1 MLKAVTQYAI
11 VRFATMRGYS
21 MSRRLL
27 AGYLSRSYTWFLNR
41 HSADLGANILTD
53 VNKVIGSALMPAMKL
68 LSQGALVLFLVAL
81 LVAVNPLAAGILAL
95 LLGGSYALIY
105 AAVRKRLVWVGARR
119 HLANKQRFQI
129 SGDAMA
135 GIKDV
140 KVLGLEASYVRRFSR
155 PAREI
160 AEADALNA
168 VVGEVPRYVLE
179 AVAFGGLLLF
189 VLFLLAT
196 GSGSLGDIVPMLG
209 VYAFAALR
217 LFPAL
222 QQVYTSFAALR
233 FSRPTLDKL
242 HEDMTEI
249 GVAELPAAGP
259 RRKLPLGAT
268 LGLADVHYSYPG
280 AERPALA
287 GVDMT
292 IPVRSSVGIVG
303 GTGAGKTTVVDVI
316 LGLLRPER
324 GALEVDGAPV
334 SDADLRAWQNGIG
347 YVPQQIFLTDDTVR
361 ANIAFGLEPAEVD
374 AAAVERAARV
384 AELHDFVM
392 RELPRGYDTEIG
404 ERGVRLSGGQRQRIG
419 IARALYHD
427 PDVLILDEATSALD
441 NLTERAVMA
450 AVANLGRAKTVIMIA
465 HRLSTVRNC
474 DVIFMMER
482 GRVVARGQLRRAARP
497 QPQLPGDGGR
507 RPRMSPAPVLA
518 IVAPS
523 FNQVS
528 ETFVADHVRELAPGA
543 TVLICQDGRDA
554 ERFGLPVLADLDS
567 ESASGRR
574 NRLAA
579 RIRRRAGFGP
589 ILARRDRERLA
600 AFLRAQGVGVV
611 LAEFGNTGATVA
623 EVCAA
628 LGLPLF
634 VCFRGHD
641 ATMHKRHVSMQ
652 RRYRRL
658 FGQARGLVAESRFI
672 AGELLAIG
680 CPEALVEVIPSGVD
694 PARFPPGRPEPGR
707 ILAVGRLV
715 EMKAPHLTLRRLR
728 RGGAGLPAGAPR
740 PRRRRP
746 AARALRGGD
755 RRARPRRPGDAAR
768 LPAATPRWRR

>member
-1 MLKAVTQYAI
+1 MRCNDPAYNTPGGGRRTAGLGGGGAGAPRLLEERVLETYRKILDLLTASERRRFYLLLGLVMLMGVAQMVGVASILPFLAVLARPETVVTNAYLARLNAMLGFTETGSFLMFLGGAVFVILVGTSMLKAVTQYAI
-11 VRFATMRGYS
+11 FRFATMRGYS

-27 AGYLSRSYTWFLNR
+27 AGYLARPYTWFLNR

-53 VNKVIGSALMPAMKL
+53 VNKVIGQALLPAMRL
-68 LSQGALVLFLVAL
+68 LSQGAVVLFLVAL
-81 LVAVNPLAAGILAL
+81 LIAVNPLAAGILAL

-105 AAVRKRLVWVGARR
+105 AAVRNRLAWVGARR
-119 HLANKQRFQI
+119 HLANKQRFQV

-209 VYAFAALR
+209 VYAFSALR

-259 RRKLPLGAT
+259 RRKLPLGAS
-268 LGLADVHYSYPG
+268 LRLADVHYRYP
-280 AERPALA
+280 AADRPALE

-324 GALEVDGAPV
+324 GALEVDGTPV
-334 SDADLRAWQNGIG
+334 SGADLRAWQNSIG

-361 ANIAFGLEPAEVD
+361 ANIAFGLDPGEVD

-450 AVANLGRAKTVIMIA
+450 AVQNLGRAKTVIMIA

-482 GRVVARGQLRRAARP
+482 GRVVAQGSY
-497 QPQLPGDGGR
+497 D
-507 RPRMSPAPVLA
+507 
-518 IVAPS
+518 
-523 FNQVS
+523 
-528 ETFVADHVRELAPGA
+528 ELFA
-543 TVLICQDGRDA
+543 
-554 ERFGLPVLADLDS
+554 
-567 ESASGRR
+567 R
-574 NRLAA
+574 NRSFQAMV
-579 RIRRRAGFGP
+579 AG
-589 ILARRDRERLA
+589 
-600 AFLRAQGVGVV
+600 
-611 LAEFGNTGATVA
+611 
-623 EVCAA
+623 
-628 LGLPLF
+628 
-634 VCFRGHD
+634 GH
-641 ATMHKRHVSMQ
+641 
-652 RRYRRL
+652 
-658 FGQARGLVAESRFI
+658 G
-672 AGELLAIG
+672 
-680 CPEALVEVIPSGVD
+680 
-694 PARFPPGRPEPGR
+694 
-707 ILAVGRLV
+707 
-715 EMKAPHLTLRRLR
+715 
-728 RGGAGLPAGAPR
+728 
-740 PRRRRP
+740 
-746 AARALRGGD
+746 
-755 RRARPRRPGDAAR
+755 
-768 LPAATPRWRR
+768 